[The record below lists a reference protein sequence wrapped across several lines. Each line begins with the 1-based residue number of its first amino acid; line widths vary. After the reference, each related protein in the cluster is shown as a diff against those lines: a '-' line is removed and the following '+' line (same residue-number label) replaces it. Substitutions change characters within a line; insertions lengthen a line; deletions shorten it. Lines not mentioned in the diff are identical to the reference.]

1 VVQEVLFKEAHSLSN
16 TIENIEIK
24 MQEFYLS
31 KEDDQII
38 MNGVAWFEEEKKKRA
53 LQRKLG

>member
-1 VVQEVLFKEAHSLSN
+1 VQEVLFKEAHSLSN

-38 MNGVAWFEEEKKKRA
+38 MNGVAWFEEEKRNE
-53 LQRKLG
+53 LFREN

>member
-1 VVQEVLFKEAHSLSN
+1 
-16 TIENIEIK
+16 